1 MFLPFLIATWV
12 RSATNNLSVQNAAN
26 VNVTVVGNRIIRS
39 YTPTAIVVLTKNNNV
54 VIEKQRHTIVFIFL
68 LVLGQGVFS
77 YIIGIYKLKLKPNR
91 NRSKDLLRKNT
102 SIYFKNLSNIFVFA
116 FAFCIVDQIDI
127 HKTFTATDIQI

>member
-1 MFLPFLIATWV
+1 MD
-12 RSATNNLSVQNAAN
+12 LSVQNEAN
-26 VNVTVVGNRIIRS
+26 VNGTVVGNRIIRS

-116 FAFCIVDQIDI
+116 FTFCIVDQIDI